1 MGVGAGKYYLGFLIV
16 ALDFIGV
23 EEIEKNIN
31 VLLKLGMFVVNEGQV
46 INVC

>member
-1 MGVGAGKYYLGFLIV
+1 LGFLIV

>member
-1 MGVGAGKYYLGFLIV
+1 VGVGASKYYLDFLIV

-23 EEIEKNIN
+23 EEIKKNVD
-31 VLLKLGMFVVNEGQV
+31 VLLKLGVFVVNEGQV